1 MSELNQTTWV
11 RIESTQVDGKSVT
24 TVWMDAPGKPV
35 NTNSPQM
42 LGALED
48 AIAAIE
54 RDKPAAVIIA
64 SAKPR
69 SFSAGAD
76 LFEIKKMSPDEVAK
90 YLAQGQAVFN
100 RLARLP
106 MPTVAAINADC
117 LGGGFELALACRYRV
132 AADETSIS
140 IGLPETKLGLIP
152 AWGGTT
158 RLPRLIGLPRALP
171 ILLAGKTMPPRKAQK
186 AGIITEVVRPEA
198 LQAAAKRIA
207 TRGPKALKPRMLDRA
222 MSGVPQLRR
231 RVLETAK
238 KQTLDSTFGNYPAPL
253 RLLDVLADGYE
264 RGPNAGFDAERR
276 ALLDLAQTSACQN
289 LIRLFFLKQGAKKRA
304 TEPFQAKPAEV
315 KHAAV
320 IGGGTMGAG
329 IVYALVRAGIPV
341 RLVEVNATAVSG
353 ALNRISKMLEED
365 VAAGRIDKLAARH
378 AFNRV
383 SPTIDWTG
391 LEL

>member
-42 LGALED
+42 RAALDD

-90 YLAQGQAVFN
+90 SLAQGQAVFT

-171 ILLAGKTMPPRKAQK
+171 ILLAGKTRPPKKAQR
-186 AGIITEVVRPEA
+186 AGLVDEVVRPEA
-198 LQAAAKRIA
+198 LQAAAKRIVKS
-207 TRGPKALKPRMLDRA
+207 GRA
-222 MSGVPQLRR
+222 AHHPSRID
-231 RVLETAK
+231 RVL
-238 KQTLDSTFGNYPAPL
+238 
-253 RLLDVLADGYE
+253 
-264 RGPNAGFDAERR
+264 
-276 ALLDLAQTSACQN
+276 
-289 LIRLFFLKQGAKKRA
+289 
-304 TEPFQAKPAEV
+304 
-315 KHAAV
+315 
-320 IGGGTMGAG
+320 
-329 IVYALVRAGIPV
+329 
-341 RLVEVNATAVSG
+341 
-353 ALNRISKMLEED
+353 
-365 VAAGRIDKLAARH
+365 
-378 AFNRV
+378 
-383 SPTIDWTG
+383 
-391 LEL
+391 